1 MSGATIVALF
11 VAAFAA
17 WFLLRVADVLLLVFI
32 AVLCAVYLAAITDA
46 LERRF
51 RVGRGLGLASAVA
64 ATLVAVAGVGA
75 LLVPPVIDQTQALV
89 ASLPETLARIQGV
102 LARWASEYPV
112 LRRTELADPSSGF
125 VAGVISDAS
134 AFLRASI
141 LPYARAGGKLFIEGA
156 SVVVMAL
163 YLAARPE
170 LYRAGLLSL
179 VPPRHRAVGA
189 HILADAGATLR
200 AWVVGQLLAMLVLG
214 VLTAAGL
221 WALHVPYWLAFGIFT
236 GLVAV
241 VPFFGTLVSTLL
253 PALFV
258 VGSGDWLK
266 VLAVIGLG
274 VAVHL
279 VEANVVVPRIMERR
293 VALPPVLTIASVL
306 VMGTLL
312 GVVGLVV
319 AVPALAVVL
328 VLVRHV
334 LQGEIY
340 GDPGRS
346 APAVLRAAAGPPAS

>member
-1 MSGATIVALF
+1 RRAGQAVPGARGAGGRRPAVARAEAQDGAPPGVRAGRVEAARQGRDRRRGGGGGRRRARPLNAAAPAPSRLSGATIVALF

-51 RVGRGLGLASAVA
+51 RVGRGLGLAS
-64 ATLVAVAGVGA
+64 AVAGVGA

-170 LYRAGLLSL
+170 LYRAG
-179 VPPRHRAVGA
+179 
-189 HILADAGATLR
+189 
-200 AWVVGQLLAMLVLG
+200 
-214 VLTAAGL
+214 
-221 WALHVPYWLAFGIFT
+221 
-236 GLVAV
+236 
-241 VPFFGTLVSTLL
+241 
-253 PALFV
+253 
-258 VGSGDWLK
+258 
-266 VLAVIGLG
+266 
-274 VAVHL
+274 
-279 VEANVVVPRIMERR
+279 
-293 VALPPVLTIASVL
+293 
-306 VMGTLL
+306 
-312 GVVGLVV
+312 
-319 AVPALAVVL
+319 
-328 VLVRHV
+328 
-334 LQGEIY
+334 
-340 GDPGRS
+340 
-346 APAVLRAAAGPPAS
+346 

>member
-1 MSGATIVALF
+1 RRAGQAVPGARGAGGRRPAVARAEAQDGAPPGVRAGRVEAARQGRDRRRGGGGGRRRARPLNAAAPAPSRLSGATIAAL
-11 VAAFAA
+11 AA

-214 VLTAAGL
+214 
-221 WALHVPYWLAFGIFT
+221 
-236 GLVAV
+236 
-241 VPFFGTLVSTLL
+241 
-253 PALFV
+253 
-258 VGSGDWLK
+258 
-266 VLAVIGLG
+266 
-274 VAVHL
+274 
-279 VEANVVVPRIMERR
+279 
-293 VALPPVLTIASVL
+293 
-306 VMGTLL
+306 
-312 GVVGLVV
+312 
-319 AVPALAVVL
+319 
-328 VLVRHV
+328 
-334 LQGEIY
+334 
-340 GDPGRS
+340 
-346 APAVLRAAAGPPAS
+346 